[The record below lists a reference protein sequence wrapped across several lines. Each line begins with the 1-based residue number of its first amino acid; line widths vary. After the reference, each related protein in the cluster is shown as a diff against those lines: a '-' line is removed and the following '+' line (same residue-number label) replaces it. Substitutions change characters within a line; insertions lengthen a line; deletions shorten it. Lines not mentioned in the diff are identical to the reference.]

1 MPQFLK
7 ELLEAAVEST
17 TTNPP
22 QPFLSQFSRLL
33 PLLGNI
39 EFTQMQIESTR
50 SVKCH
55 SSSKILGSQIQSPPG
70 PQQFQPKADPA
81 TVDQVLQAANRSNWI
96 TSPHTYPPG
105 TQYHPKANPTQSY
118 PPGSTQQVFHRHEPR
133 VGEGEQQHQNPLNPT
148 FPGLSSKR

>member
-22 QPFLSQFSRLL
+22 
-33 PLLGNI
+33 
-39 EFTQMQIESTR
+39 
-50 SVKCH
+50 
-55 SSSKILGSQIQSPPG
+55 
-70 PQQFQPKADPA
+70 
-81 TVDQVLQAANRSNWI
+81 ANRSNWI

-118 PPGSTQQVFHRHEPR
+118 PPGSTQQDFPPSRAKSRGRGTAAPKSPQSDVSRAILKEVEAR
-133 VGEGEQQHQNPLNPT
+133 EQR
-148 FPGLSSKR
+148 F